1 LECHATSRLVE
12 TPGTPLD
19 EEALARRFRTS
30 RTPVREAMLKLLE
43 AGLIEKKSRKRSEVA
58 GLDLPRLIHMFETL
72 ADLEG
77 LSARYCAKRMTE
89 PERKALTT
97 NHERATIALR
107 SGDEDEYAR
116 LGEQFH
122 RLILEASHNAVL
134 IEIAGRL
141 AARLVPYRRLQ
152 LRVPGQFEA
161 NQRDHEA
168 LLAALVAGD
177 AERACELMRNHAAI
191 QGDILANY
199 IAHANA
205 GSAPVNVTWLRKR
218 AVAHSR

>member
-1 LECHATSRLVE
+1 
-12 TPGTPLD
+12 
-19 EEALARRFRTS
+19 
-30 RTPVREAMLKLLE
+30 MLKLLE

-89 PERKALTT
+89 PERKALAT
-97 NHERATIALR
+97 NHERATMALR
-107 SGDEDEYAR
+107 AGDENEYAR

-134 IEIAGRL
+134 VELAGKL

-168 LLAALVAGD
+168 ILAALTAGN
-177 AERACELMRNHAAI
+177 AEQAGELMRSHAAI
-191 QGDILANY
+191 QGDILADY
-199 IAHANA
+199 IAHAQNGVA
-205 GSAPVNVTWLRKR
+205 TTNVTWLRKTNALAR
-218 AVAHSR
+218 RS